1 MASVADLLIS
11 IEANVSQASAQINAL
26 KGELD
31 GVANPP
37 TPTVGE
43 QLATSLEKAR
53 PAGVFLAGLGASI
66 LGGFGLAV
74 QGATDFE
81 QEMAN
86 VRSVM
91 DPTDVATFGD
101 ALSDLALKLGADTTF
116 SAQEAAGAIGELIR
130 AGVPAEAAIDGVAR
144 AALDLA
150 AATGIDVADAASIA
164 AAAMNTFRV
173 PASDITSVMDTL
185 AGVANASAAEMTDL
199 RLGLAMVGPVAATAG
214 LSFDDTAT
222 ALGLFANNGLVGS
235 DAGTSLKTMLL
246 GLIPKTDEAYQV
258 MQDLGIVTED
268 GANAFFDSTGKMK
281 GLADIAGILQSSTA
295 DLTDEQ
301 RLMAL
306 QTMFGTDAI
315 RSAAIM
321 TREGADGFNTL
332 SGAVEG
338 MSVADMATQRMDTL
352 NGSVEEMRG
361 SLETAAIAIGTALIP
376 AMRTVTDTV
385 RDLVNRFLALPE
397 STQQVIVVIGL
408 IAGVVS
414 TLVGGFVLLAPF
426 LASLPGAFAA
436 LGSAAGILGGAI
448 APIVAPVAAV
458 AAALGLLYLAWTND
472 WGGIQGIVANVWAN
486 VQPILVALADWI
498 GTRVGDAV
506 RTLSGLWTNTLLPA
520 MQTAWAWI
528 VTYVVPVFE
537 SLGDLLG
544 AVFGVAMRAAAGLWQ
559 NVLVPAFTAISDAAG
574 NLLDDYL
581 RPLWQFLDS
590 TFSPALEWLGE
601 NVVTPLATAFGKVG
615 DFLGDVAGFF
625 RDVASALNNLKL
637 PWFLEPGSPSPFE
650 TALRGI
656 LDVVLALAGAPN
668 PLAWLETLGDWLGG
682 VGEWIFGTGDSG
694 TAPTGPTGGGSI
706 TVYGPLVSIG
716 NADADE
722 VVGAL
727 VAAFDILWTGA
738 DNTEGYQPG
747 GNWS

>member
-1 MASVADLLIS
+1 MAVADLLIA
-11 IEANVSQASAQINAL
+11 IEANISQASAQINAL

-53 PAGVFLAGLGASI
+53 PAGVFLAGLGAAI

-91 DPTDVATFGD
+91 NPTDVATFGD

-164 AAAMNTFRV
+164 ASAMNAFRI
-173 PASDITSVMDTL
+173 PASDITGVMDTL
-185 AGVANASAAEMTDL
+185 AGVANASAAEMNDL
-199 RLGLAMVGPVAATAG
+199 RLGLAMVGPVAATMG

-258 MQDLGIVTED
+258 MQDLGIVTAD
-268 GANAFFDSTGKMK
+268 GANAFFDSSGKMK
-281 GLADIAGILQSSTA
+281 SMADVAGILQSSTA

-301 RLMAL
+301 RIMAL

-315 RSAAIM
+315 RVAAIM
-321 TREGADGFNTL
+321 AREGSDGFNTL

-338 MSVADMATQRMDTL
+338 MSVADMAAQRMDTL
-352 NGSVEEMRG
+352 NGSLEEMRG
-361 SLETAAIAIGTALIP
+361 SLETAAIAVGTALIP
-376 AMRTVTDTV
+376 AMRTVADTV
-385 RDLVNRFLALPE
+385 RDVINRFLELPE
-397 STQQVIVVIGL
+397 STQQTIVVIGL
-408 IAGVVS
+408 VAGAVAS
-414 TLVGGFVLLAPF
+414 LVGGFVLLAPF

-436 LGSAAGILGGAI
+436 LGAAAGILGGAI
-448 APIVAPVAAV
+448 APIVAPVLAV
-458 AAALGLLYLAWTND
+458 AAALGILYLAWTND
-472 WGGIQGIVANVWAN
+472 WGGIQGIVSNVWAN
-486 VQPILVALADWI
+486 VQPILAGLVDWV
-498 GTRVGDAV
+498 GTRLGDAT
-506 RTLSGLWTNTLLPA
+506 RTLSALWSGTLLPA

-528 VTYVVPVFE
+528 VTYVVPVFQA
-537 SLGDLLG
+537 LGDVLG
-544 AVFGVAMRAAAGLWQ
+544 AVLGVAMRNAAGLWQ
-559 NVLVPAFTAISDAAG
+559 SVLVPAFQAISDAAG
-574 NLLDDYL
+574 LLLNNVL
-581 RPLWQFLDS
+581 RPLWSFLDS
-590 TFSPALEWLGE
+590 TFSPALKWLAD
-601 NVVTPLATAFGKVG
+601 NVAAPLATSFSNMGG
-615 DFLGDVAGFF
+615 FLKDVAGFF
-625 RDVASALNNLKL
+625 RDVAGALNSFKL
-637 PWFLEPGSPSPFE
+637 PWFLTPGSPTPFE

-668 PLAWLETLGDWLGG
+668 PLAWLQTLGDWLGG
-682 VGEWIFGTGDSG
+682 VGDSIFGTGG
-694 TAPTGPTGGGSI
+694 EGGGTTAPTGGGAI

-716 NADADE
+716 SADGND
-722 VVGAL
+722 VVNAL
-727 VAAFDILWTGA
+727 VAAFDVLWTGA